1 MTAAGATL
9 TLDSTETQADSDLAA
24 GTLAVTIGSAT
35 RLSCELPVVASTVT
49 QRRFSVAVTSE
60 DAVTVNWFGP
70 TIGSRSASTFFFASP
85 LRVRVGDQHEPDM
98 EVSLVSSERTS
109 HSLVAR
115 SDDRV
120 QPVAIRE
127 ASSGYLSIRRMS

>member
-60 DAVTVNWFGP
+60 DAANGQ
-70 TIGSRSASTFFFASP
+70 
-85 LRVRVGDQHEPDM
+85 LVRTDDWLPKRFN
-98 EVSLVSSERTS
+98 LF
-109 HSLVAR
+109 LCVAVEGAGR
-115 SDDRV
+115 
-120 QPVAIRE
+120 
-127 ASSGYLSIRRMS
+127 